1 MLDLKIINHFKNKG
15 QWFDDVSSDY
25 EQALSSIGLDLN
37 SDISKF
43 YLHAEDGSTFY
54 SKNQEIYQMCWFII
68 NSDYMDLLLSSRNA
82 YDLSD
87 DYIPLNDL
95 SNGTYFYN
103 KKDHSVVFLEAG
115 DVFLEFKSGNTRYKW
130 DSFNQ
135 FISWFFELD

>member
-15 QWFDDVSSDY
+15 QWFYDVSSDY
-25 EQALSSIGLDLN
+25 EQALISIGLDLN

-43 YLHAEDGSTFY
+43 YLHAEDGATFY
-54 SKNQEIYQMCWFII
+54 SKNQEIYQICWFII

>member
-1 MLDLKIINHFKNKG
+1 MLDSKVINYFKDKD
-15 QWFDDVSSDY
+15 QWFEDVSSDY
-25 EQALSSIGLDLN
+25 EQALNSIGLDLN

-103 KKDHSVVFLEAG
+103 KKEQSVIFLEAG
-115 DVFLEFKSGNTRYKW
+115 DIFLEFKKGNARYKW
-130 DSFNQ
+130 DDFNL
-135 FISWFFELD
+135 FISWFFELN